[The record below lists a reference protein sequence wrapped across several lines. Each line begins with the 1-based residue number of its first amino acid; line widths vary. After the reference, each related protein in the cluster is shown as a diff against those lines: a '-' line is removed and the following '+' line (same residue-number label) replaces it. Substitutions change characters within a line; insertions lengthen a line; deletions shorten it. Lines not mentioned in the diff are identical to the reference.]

1 MCLLTALV
9 EAPELLHNF
18 VMTTYVTWC
27 HMTSKR
33 STRVQT
39 DSSEAALLSMSKWC
53 NALLQKGPAEL
64 GMSLHT
70 LLDCL
75 ISKNQAIVGLG
86 SMLDVF
92 GIFGL

>member
-9 EAPELLHNF
+9 EAPELLHKF

-39 DSSEAALLSMSKWC
+39 DSSEAALLSVSKWC
-53 NALLQKGPAEL
+53 DALLQKGPAEL

-75 ISKNQAIVGLG
+75 ILLSPGSCGLG